1 LSIWFFLW
9 IIFAAIM
16 AFVTGWSTYIL
27 VQQKQAWKNFAEK
40 NKIKFRP
47 GKFFAP
53 CELDGMIDGFM
64 VSFFTGT
71 QQNPEARKNKQLTV
85 LEITDPSAF
94 VDGVA
99 LGSEEMKAFIE
110 LINTLTWHK
119 IDNKDWKKQ
128 NLVASRHKKSVD
140 KFLTE
145 KRIKILDEL
154 LNFPSSDVI
163 IILDDDQGVFR
174 FETSNPFTDS
184 DKLEEMLKK
193 LFARIEKLRPSDEE
207 VKQFQSLRKS
217 EDAQPVTIE
226 KGNAEKPVYDT
237 EKNEDI

>member
-1 LSIWFFLW
+1 
-9 IIFAAIM
+9 M

-27 VQQKQAWKNFAEK
+27 VQQKQAWKSFAEK
-40 NKIKFRP
+40 NKIKFRS

-53 CELDGMIDGFM
+53 CEMDGMIDGFM

-174 FETSNPFTDS
+174 FETSNPFTDA

-226 KGNAEKPVYDT
+226 KGNAEKPVDDT